1 MYPKWNKE
9 KIILSMKTSVSSK
22 ITSWSMLYF
31 SSKTKW
37 EELEKYIWR
46 NNNSKIFKLENF
58 TLRDSSDI
66 TRNKKT
72 DQYTSK
78 SNCSKLVIKRKS

>member
-1 MYPKWNKE
+1 
-9 KIILSMKTSVSSK
+9 MKTSVSSK

-37 EELEKYIWR
+37 EESEKYIWR